1 MDPLDCD
8 FFHDN
13 IEELYGVPVMPIEE
27 LPTVCTCG
35 ATLTYADDVLFV
47 TFSADGLSSEKTL
60 VRKKSLLPSWEDMV
74 KTVEA
79 LRLFAKE
86 NNCVVVISD
95 RHVTKYPKL
104 VRQSVLEDGLAG
116 LEGLNVSMYRHR
128 EQE

>member
-1 MDPLDCD
+1 MNPLNCD

-13 IEELYGVPVMPIEE
+13 IEELYDVPVMPIEE

-35 ATLTYADDVLFV
+35 AALTYADDVLFV
-47 TFSADGLSSEKTL
+47 TYSADGLSSEKTL
-60 VRKKSLLPSWEDMV
+60 VRKKALLPLWEEMV

-95 RHVTKYPKL
+95 RHVIKYPKL
-104 VRQSVLEDGLAG
+104 VRQSVLGEGLAG

-128 EQE
+128 EDG